1 MEVVPEPI
9 MIYLI
14 NQDLPGVVGSVGTIL
29 GAHKINISRM
39 QFGRDFPGGKAVSM
53 IGVDQKIDAKLLEEL
68 RSLPNVLS
76 LKVLHLPARDK

>member
-1 MEVVPEPI
+1 
-9 MIYLI
+9 
-14 NQDLPGVVGSVGTIL
+14 
-29 GAHKINISRM
+29 M